1 MIRLTRVTFWAT
13 LVVTVFNALSALGGG
28 VAVLGGWL
36 AMPLLMIEGS
46 PFGSY
51 LIPGLVLLVV
61 VGGTQLLAAV
71 LLIARRESALL
82 WTAVAGL
89 GMLIWIFVETGIIR
103 GQSFLQILYFSTG
116 MAQVVAVLALL
127 GIVRWLPRRRLDALP
142 ARPAE

>member
-13 LVVTVFNALSALGGG
+13 VVVTVFNALSALGGG

-36 AMPLLMIEGS
+36 AMPLSMIEGS
-46 PFGSY
+46 VFGSY

-61 VGGTQLLAAV
+61 VGGTQLLAAA

-103 GQSFLQILYFSTG
+103 GQSFLQVLYFSTG

-142 ARPAE
+142 AGPAE